1 MFGLFGKKDKKNTL
15 EKLYQQ
21 LMKEARDI
29 QRKGD
34 MKAFA
39 LKTAE
44 AEKVMDEIVALQKSS
59 N

>member
-1 MFGLFGKKDKKNTL
+1 MFGLFKKKDETAQLQQKY
-15 EKLYQQ
+15 EKL
-21 LMKEARDI
+21 MEEARNI
-29 QRKGD
+29 QRSGD

-44 AEKVMDEIVALQKSS
+44 AEKVMDEIMARRGTK